1 MTVRS
6 RLIDPRMT
14 KILERDFFPQRCALK
29 KPVKSQSTT
38 GKEKISYTTQA
49 GYESLPC
56 RVAPANGGERRGN
69 HFTHLDT
76 THAIAVPGAY
86 DDVTEEWVVEVDG
99 VTYEILRHG
108 KASRDAE
115 GAMTHFETRFVR

>member
-1 MTVRS
+1 MNS
-6 RLIDPRMT
+6 RLIHPKMM
-14 KILERDFFPQRCALK
+14 KVLEKDFFQQRCALK

-38 GKEKISYTTQA
+38 GKEKVSYTAQA
-49 GYESLPC
+49 GYEALPC
-56 RVAPANGGERRGN
+56 RVAPAGGGERRGD

-76 THAIAVPGAY
+76 THAIAVPGVF
-86 DDVTEEWVVEVDG
+86 DDVTEEWVLEVDG
-99 VTYEILRHG
+99 VTYQILRPG

>member
-1 MTVRS
+1 MNS
-6 RLIDPRMT
+6 RIIHPRMT
-14 KILERDFFPQRCALK
+14 KVLERDFFPQRCALK

-38 GKEKISYTTQA
+38 GKEKVAYAVQA
-49 GYESLPC
+49 GYEALPC
-56 RVAPANGGERRGN
+56 RVAPATGGERRGN
-69 HFTHLDT
+69 NYTHLDT

-86 DDVTEEWVVEVDG
+86 DDVTEEWVAEVAG
-99 VTYEILRHG
+99 VTYQILKPG